1 MRGGA
6 PAAAPRARLNGG
18 DAGAVIEV
26 RQLTKRFGAVAAVDR
41 LSFQVKAGT
50 VTGFLGPNGAGKTT
64 TLRMLLG
71 LVRPDSGQA
80 TIWGNRYADLGV
92 WRRKVGVVLEASGFH
107 PGRTVRDHLRVRC
120 AATGIAFSR
129 ADAVLEVT
137 GLDGL
142 AGRRAAALS
151 LGERQ
156 RLGLAAALLGNPE
169 VLILDEP
176 GNGLDPA
183 GVAWLRGLLRQL
195 ANEGRTVLVS
205 SHLLAEVA
213 QTADQVIVID
223 HGRLS
228 LSGPVSQ
235 LTTAAEQAVVVRTPR
250 AAELRAALAA
260 AGAAVPEHAEDRL
273 SLTRADTEQV
283 ATLAAA
289 RGLPIF
295 EITKEAGSLED
306 AFLTLTA
313 GERRPG

>member
-1 MRGGA
+1 M
-6 PAAAPRARLNGG
+6 
-18 DAGAVIEV
+18 AVIEV
-26 RQLTKRFGAVAAVDR
+26 SRLTKRFGRVTAVDR
-41 LSFQVKAGT
+41 LSFGIGSGV
-50 VTGFLGPNGAGKTT
+50 VTAFLGPNGAGKTT

-80 TIWGNRYADLGV
+80 SIWGTRYADLGER
-92 WRRKVGVVLEASGFH
+92 RRKVGVVLEASGFH

-142 AGRRAAALS
+142 AGRRAGALS

-156 RLGLAAALLGNPE
+156 RLGLAAALLGDPE

-183 GVAWLRGLLRQL
+183 GVAWLRDLLRRL
-195 ANEGRTVLVS
+195 AGEGRTVLVS

-213 QTADQVIVID
+213 QTAGQVIVID
-223 HGRLS
+223 RGRLTW
-228 LSGPVSQ
+228 SGPVSQ
-235 LTTAAEQAVVVRTPR
+235 LTTATRQAVVVRAGR
-250 AAELRAALAA
+250 AAELRAALQAG
-260 AGAAVPEHAEDRL
+260 GAAVRELADGRL
-273 SLTRADTEQV
+273 EITGAAVEQV

-295 EITKEAGSLED
+295 EISQRAGSLED

-313 GERRPG
+313 AERRPG